1 MLQQNDADFETVL
14 YLKQKPDR
22 ETLAALIAKLED
34 PVDQLVRRDK
44 FFRDKIAGE
53 RGMDEAELNDPE
65 VVMDLLVEFP
75 KLLQRPIVVAPD
87 KAVIGRPR
95 DRIPALFE

>member
-1 MLQQNDADFETVL
+1 MQQNEADFESVL

-22 ETLAALIAKLED
+22 ETVTAIIAKLED

-44 FFRDKIAGE
+44 FWRDKIAGE
-53 RGMDEAELNDPE
+53 RGMDESELDDPE
-65 VVMDLLVEFP
+65 VVMDLLVEVP
-75 KLLQRPIVVAPD
+75 KLLQRPIVVTPD

-95 DRIPALFE
+95 DRIPALFA